1 MKNFKVF
8 SLFASLFLIFG
19 MATTGCS
26 QTNPDSAT
34 SNDSSISNSNDD
46 TSTSSHEH
54 TFSRSY
60 EYDDTYHWHP
70 STCGH
75 NVVSEKEKHTF
86 KEEVTDPT
94 YENGGYTTYTC
105 STCGYSY
112 TDNETSKLEHNY
124 SSTWSYD
131 EYSHWHACTD
141 KGYEHLKK
149 DESSHTFTSTIT
161 DSTYEQGGYTTYTC
175 STCGYSYTDNET
187 SPLAI
192 TVTWKNYDGT
202 ILEIDENVPYG
213 SIPSYD
219 GELPTKES
227 TPQYSYTFSGWTPEI
242 EKAVVNAE
250 YYATYSSSA
259 INYSISYDL
268 DGGEGSNPTSYSI
281 ETGNIT
287 LSEPTKNGYEFIG
300 WTGSNGTVPQKDI
313 VIDCK
318 SASDYSFTANWKL
331 LTYTITYHLFEGEN
345 NIKNPET
352 YTIEDTITLNPAK
365 KDFYNFEGWYL
376 DANFKNQITSLNGL
390 YGNLNLYARFTPQV
404 FKASFNLSDDN
415 YYTITYTLDGKT
427 SDKVV
432 KIYPHDSYNIYDYI
446 PRKTNYIFDG
456 WYDESGE
463 CINANSQLVQDI
475 VLHPMWVERKYT
487 HTNSIGY
494 DKYLTSPDENGNNKD
509 IYANIAYPDTKNEYR
524 YFYIPNYF
532 NGLTT
537 IRPQGVMINQSR
549 ATQTLSAQFS
559 IEDLTSSEY
568 FGPYKYSAKVGP
580 NDTQGIIPLSSKIE
594 FQPTPGHFF
603 KIEISESSHNDGY
616 MYLNINCNYNSP
628 VPNIIS
634 TNNDIFYKSELS
646 TSVPH
651 RDGYDFAGWYD
662 ENDEL
667 IHDIWDY
674 TSDKSFHAEWTLH
687 EYKINYDLNGGIN
700 KPSNPSS
707 FYCTDNID
715 FLPPSKDGYT
725 FDGWYSDPDFSNKI
739 TSIQSG
745 ELYSDINLY
754 AKWIANTYT
763 VTLDYDGGQ
772 LCPVVEF
779 YSEDSLI
786 KSVPLFKDKVLD
798 YFVPESSNPSL
809 VFAGWYTDPEFKNG
823 FSFEGKIDAD
833 LKLYAKWVSIENQY
847 ANFGNDVEV
856 TINGKDERYIEVV
869 CLEDQTIEISSSSDL
884 DLYGAIYDENMNLII
899 SNDDISDTDLDFSL
913 IANLEAGHK
922 YYILY
927 RANQANVQGSAVIN
941 IGGKQIPDSCIT
953 GNYNVVVDKI
963 SVTYGEPFTLPKP
976 YKEGYEFIGWFDE
989 NGNPIDASSWNYLD
1003 DTTIY
1008 AYWSKI

>member
-1 MKNFKVF
+1 M
-8 SLFASLFLIFG
+8 
-19 MATTGCS
+19 
-26 QTNPDSAT
+26 
-34 SNDSSISNSNDD
+34 
-46 TSTSSHEH
+46 
-54 TFSRSY
+54 
-60 EYDDTYHWHP
+60 
-70 STCGH
+70 
-75 NVVSEKEKHTF
+75 
-86 KEEVTDPT
+86 
-94 YENGGYTTYTC
+94 
-105 STCGYSY
+105 
-112 TDNETSKLEHNY
+112 
-124 SSTWSYD
+124 
-131 EYSHWHACTD
+131 
-141 KGYEHLKK
+141 
-149 DESSHTFTSTIT
+149 
-161 DSTYEQGGYTTYTC
+161 
-175 STCGYSYTDNET
+175 
-187 SPLAI
+187 
-192 TVTWKNYDGT
+192 
-202 ILEIDENVPYG
+202 EIDENVPYG

-227 TPQYSYTFSGWTPEI
+227 TSQYSYTFSGWTPEI
-242 EKAVVNAE
+242 EKAIVNAE
-250 YYATYSSSA
+250 YYAAYSSSA

-376 DANFKNQITSLNGL
+376 DADFENRITSLNG
-390 YGNLNLYARFTPQV
+390 YFGDINLYAKYIPFEFNATFDIDGSDSYFLVSYYSDSVLSMQTKV
-404 FKASFNLSDDN
+404 YVGNNFNLYN
-415 YYTITYTLDGKT
+415 YLPTKEG
-427 SDKVV
+427 
-432 KIYPHDSYNIYDYI
+432 
-446 PRKTNYIFDG
+446 YIFDG
-456 WYDESGE
+456 WYDNSGNLITDSNIFSSINVYAKWFKIPESYTVYDLSLKSISCGGLRTE
-463 CINANSQLVQDI
+463 INSSFY
-475 VLHPMWVERKYT
+475 P
-487 HTNSIGY
+487 SI
-494 DKYLTSPDENGNNKD
+494 
-509 IYANIAYPDTKNEYR
+509 R
-524 YFYIPNYF
+524 YFYIPSYCS
-532 NGLTT
+532 G
-537 IRPQGVMINQSR
+537 S
-549 ATQTLSAQFS
+549 
-559 IEDLTSSEY
+559 DLTLKYQLYAAISARAPSSALSRSATSTGELIEVDTGNVIWGERARKASSANY
-568 FGPYKYSAKVGP
+568 TSSSSKTLNDTIELDLKSGHLYKLTASVVLSGRTGYSAGESTLNISQCNEIVTANVISDTISIAYDSKIPEILPYK
-580 NDTQGIIPLSSKIE
+580 
-594 FQPTPGHFF
+594 
-603 KIEISESSHNDGY
+603 
-616 MYLNINCNYNSP
+616 
-628 VPNIIS
+628 
-634 TNNDIFYKSELS
+634 
-646 TSVPH
+646 
-651 RDGYDFAGWYD
+651 DGYDFMGWYD
-662 ENDEL
+662 EKNEP
-667 IHDIWDY
+667 IHGIWDY
-674 TSDKSFHAEWTLH
+674 TSDKSFHAEWVLH
-687 EYKINYDLNGGIN
+687 EYKIYYDLDGGIN
-700 KPSNPSS
+700 NPSNPSS

-715 FLPPSKDGYT
+715 FLSPSKDGYT
-725 FDGWYSDPDFSNKI
+725 FDGWYSDPDFNNKI

-786 KSVPLFKDKVLD
+786 KSVPLFKDKTLD

-809 VFAGWYTDPEFKNG
+809 VFAGWYTDPEFKNR
-823 FSFEGKIDAD
+823 FSFEGKIDVD

-899 SNDDISDTDLDFSL
+899 SNDDISDTDLDFSF

-927 RANQANVQGSAVIN
+927 RANQAKVQGSAVIN

-953 GNYNVVVDKI
+953 GNYNVAVDKI

-976 YKEGYEFIGWFDE
+976 YKEGYEFIGWYDE
-989 NGNPIDASSWNYLD
+989 NGNPIDASTWNYLGN
-1003 DTTIY
+1003 TTIY
-1008 AYWSKI
+1008 AHWSKI